1 MALGLELAG
10 QAQKDTSL
18 ASQLHPQLCH
28 SLEVAHR
35 MYVCMYVCMYACMY
49 VCMYACMYACVHVCM
64 YECMLYVCMHVCM
77 YACASKQASVR
88 CERARQSIK
97 GFEAKL
103 AI

>member
-1 MALGLELAG
+1 MVSA
-10 QAQKDTSL
+10 
-18 ASQLHPQLCH
+18 
-28 SLEVAHR
+28 
-35 MYVCMYVCMYACMY
+35 YVCMYACMY

-88 CERARQSIK
+88 CERARPSIK

-103 AI
+103 AFYDATANFCGRKQHHFQFMQLLFL

>member
-35 MYVCMYVCMYACMY
+35 MYVCMYVCM
-49 VCMYACMYACVHVCM
+49 HVCM
-64 YECMLYVCMHVCM
+64 YVCMHVCM
-77 YACASKQASVR
+77 HVCMCVCMNVCCMYVCMYVCMHVQASKHR
-88 CERARQSIK
+88 
-97 GFEAKL
+97 
-103 AI
+103 